1 MFTNP
6 YFRPPV
12 TARPP
17 TSLERKEI
25 YAMQL
30 LDTDPDFI
38 PPENLPKA
46 REKYN
51 SMLKIQEK
59 QKKFLNS
66 RVFLLRKM
74 MLPVLGLGGIIALSY
89 MQLVNRKKN
98 LMEFED
104 KDAANHLTIQ
114 ELEERQELAKTE
126 REFNQLM
133 TQVDERLKNEYR
145 STLSE
150 LQSYVKKAD

>member
-12 TARPP
+12 TAHPP
-17 TSLERKEI
+17 SDLDRKEI

-38 PPENLPKA
+38 PPESLPKA

-51 SMLKIQEK
+51 AMVNIKIK
-59 QKKFLNS
+59 QMKFFSSN
-66 RVFLLRKM
+66 VILLRKL
-74 MLPVLGLGGIIALSY
+74 MLPFMGLAGLIGLSY
-89 MQLVNRKKN
+89 KQLVNRKKN
-98 LMEFED
+98 LMNFDD

-114 ELEERQELAKTE
+114 ELEERQELTKTE
-126 REFNQLM
+126 KEFNQLM
-133 TQVDERLKNEYR
+133 SKVDERLKIEYQ
-145 STLSE
+145 TALTE
-150 LQSYVKKAD
+150 LQSYVKKEE